1 MSAIK
6 RACVDALAAA
16 FQGQLG
22 SVPVKAIAA
31 SYEKDMVHP
40 SVQLMPKRFTFTA
53 AEDEELDASVSD
65 RQLVTVGCFEGQVEL
80 RVAAVSRKERE
91 DIQDLIWNA
100 LNQDEYRVGVLVAQT
115 PAVKVA
121 GTQFLYQALAVAV
134 LPDSDGSEE
143 WREEMV
149 FEASRYSY
157 ITLDVSYPALV
168 NRQAYDVTSWQLAFT
183 HDLDSD
189 TPVLDEE
196 RRVNDDGTTVN
207 L

>member
-16 FQGQLG
+16 FQAQLG
-22 SVPVKAIAA
+22 SVPVKAVQA
-31 SYEKDMVHP
+31 SYEKEQVHP

-53 AEDEELDASVSD
+53 SQDEELDTSVSD
-65 RQLVTVGCFEGQVEL
+65 RNLVTVGAFEGQVEI
-80 RVAAVSRKERE
+80 RVAAVSKKERE
-91 DIQDLIWNA
+91 DIQDLVWNA
-100 LNQDEYRVGVLVAQT
+100 LNQDEYRIGVLVAQT
-115 PAVKVA
+115 AAVKVA

-134 LPDSDGSEE
+134 LPDGDGSEE

-157 ITLDVSYPALV
+157 ITLDVAYPALV
-168 NRQAYDVTSWQLAFT
+168 NRQAYDMNTMTLAFT
-183 HDLDSD
+183 EDLDSD

-196 RRVNDDGTTVN
+196 RQVNQDGTTVN